1 MTDHPLSESAVTK
14 LWDEYVAYNFA
25 DWFHVLNF
33 EAKKAII
40 RGFRAAFDIG
50 REYGQTN
57 PKDDRPWEQL
67 TKDNPARVGDE
78 LRLNYEDSTITAVV
92 GHVDE
97 CGDPW
102 TAEGGF
108 ISVRRHG
115 PWHVRRAVPTIT
127 NPKDN
132 PRWEPLNGRPVQ
144 EGDEVRWYHGTMY
157 VRRTSQKT
165 TMEDSTTNVP
175 ESGWYKVTPKP
186 TILNNFILNDWK
198 DADQ

>member
-1 MTDHPLSESAVTK
+1 MTDHPLTEEAAAERWNADAR
-14 LWDEYVAYNFA
+14 LIPWD
-25 DWFHVLNF
+25 DWGPV
-33 EAKKAII
+33 
-40 RGFRAAFDIG
+40 GRAAILSAFRDMHDAG
-50 REYGQTN
+50 REHERDSS
-57 PKDDRPWEQL
+57 DDRSWERL

-92 GHVDE
+92 AHVDE
-97 CGDPW
+97 NGDPW

-115 PWHVRRAVPTIT
+115 PWDVRRATPTSI

-132 PRWEPLNGRPVQ
+132 PRWEPLNGRPVR
-144 EGDEVRWYHGTMY
+144 EGDEVRWYQGIMY

-165 TMEDSTTNVP
+165 PMEDSTTNVP